1 VKNTHTVEQLALGNK
16 AITITTITPTTTAT
30 ITISST
36 TTTIITVSF
45 FTNGIH

>member
-1 VKNTHTVEQLALGNK
+1 MKNTHTVEQLALGNK
-16 AITITTITPTTTAT
+16 AITITTITPTTAT